1 MLPVCELPLGTEP
14 DAVRKARRFTAQW
27 FADEP
32 RDLVDDA
39 EQVVSELV
47 TNAIFHGAEPITLRL
62 SRTATALRL
71 EVEDAGRTMPVIS
84 RASIDTM
91 TGRGL
96 SLIAAL
102 ASGWGVSE
110 SPAGKVVW
118 AEITGEAGEVPGGPS
133 AGGASVAT
141 GLDLDLSSSRE
152 REAEPRYPVRIG
164 AVTTEL
170 LLAAKAHIDNVVRE
184 MTLLKAEQAMS
195 GAPMPE
201 PLARLVQVVTEDF
214 AEARAEIKRQALA
227 AANRGEAEVELVL
240 NLPLAA
246 ADAGERYLEALD
258 AADRYARAARLL
270 TVSAPVLHRVFRR
283 WYVEALIEQL
293 RAAERGEP
301 APPPSAFPEAL
312 ATEVERLSS
321 LDDTWDRLQLLQR
334 ITRELTGAATVADI
348 IEVIVRNAL
357 GDLNAQNV
365 RVYLLGDD
373 GVLRSAAVGGNNPA
387 AGDPAYH
394 EIPLDADLP
403 GAIVV
408 RTGTAMYFRNREQ
421 LTSRFPQLAGIYP
434 HETSLHV
441 APLRVGEHTLGLL
454 TIAFGAVTD
463 VDEETQV
470 QFVGA
475 MADALAQAF
484 ERALAMEHADAARR
498 RLAFLAEASV
508 VFAASLDFEA
518 TLDAVNR
525 LLVPTLA
532 DWCIVQL
539 QVDGTLEIASLHHS
553 DPGQLAWAKSMQ
565 GRFPLAGARPGGAPT
580 VVATGE
586 SQLFPKLEAEV
597 IAAMATSEEHRDVI
611 RALGMSSAMVV
622 PLTGRSG
629 TFGAITLLYADSGRQ
644 YAAEDVSFV
653 EDVARR
659 AALALETAETFR
671 AQSGRLADVRRVA
684 EATQRAI
691 LAPVPPRLGAVS
703 LAGRYVSASAEA
715 LIGGDLYEVVPRA
728 GGVRLLVGDVR
739 GKGLAAIRVA
749 TIVLGE
755 FRAAAADLVDLADVA
770 KQMDRRL
777 RPYLSE
783 EDFATAVVAEVGDDG
798 AYSVVSCGHPAPQL
812 FVGGSGGELSVVH
825 ALPLGL
831 GAAPTATTGWLNP
844 GDRLLLYTDGVN
856 ETRDENG
863 KFVDLNW
870 VAKPL
875 ESGELQYS
883 LDEVLERLQ
892 RFAGRELADD
902 VALLAAEYRP

>member
-1 MLPVCELPLGTEP
+1 MLPVCELTLGTEP
-14 DAVRKARRFTAQW
+14 DAVPKARRFTAQW

-32 RDLVDDA
+32 SHLVDDA

-47 TNAIFHGAEPITLRL
+47 TNAILHGKEPVTLRL
-62 SRTATALRL
+62 SRTGTALRL
-71 EVEDAGRTMPVIS
+71 EVEDAGRTLPVVG
-84 RASIDTM
+84 RASVDTM

-102 ASGWGVSE
+102 ASGWGVTE
-110 SPAGKVVW
+110 SPGGKVVW
-118 AEITGEAGEVPGGPS
+118 AEISDRPEDAESGSNAP
-133 AGGASVAT
+133 AS
-141 GLDLDLSSSRE
+141 GLDLDLT
-152 REAEPRYPVRIG
+152 AIFDDEPEPHYTVRVG
-164 AVTTEL
+164 AVSTDL

-184 MTLLKAEQAMS
+184 MTLLKAEQAAT
-195 GAPMPE
+195 GRVMPE
-201 PLARLVQVVTEDF
+201 PITRLVEVVTEDF
-214 AEARAEIKRQALA
+214 AQARAEIKRQALA
-227 AANRGEAEVELVL
+227 AANRGDSEVELVL
-240 NLPLAA
+240 TLPLSA

-270 TVSAPVLHRVFRR
+270 TMSAPVLHRVFRR

-293 RAAERGEP
+293 RAAERGDPPP
-301 APPPSAFPEAL
+301 APPSFPEAL
-312 ATEVERLSS
+312 AAEVERLSS

-348 IEVIVRNAL
+348 TEVITRNAL
-357 GDLNAQNV
+357 GDLDAQNV
-365 RVYLLGDD
+365 RVYLLGED
-373 GVLRSAAVGGNNPA
+373 GVLRSAAVGGENPA
-387 AGDPAYH
+387 SRDPAYR
-394 EIPLDADLP
+394 ELPLAADLP
-403 GAIVV
+403 GPLVV
-408 RTGTAMYFRNREQ
+408 RTGTAMYFRNRAQ
-421 LTSRFPQLAGIYP
+421 LAARFPKLANIYP

-441 APLRVGEHTLGLL
+441 APLRVGEHILGVL

-463 VDEETQV
+463 VDEETQIG
-470 QFVGA
+470 FVGA

-484 ERALAMEHADAARR
+484 ERALAMERADAARR

-508 VFAASLDFEA
+508 AFASSLDFEA
-518 TLDAVNR
+518 TMDAVTR

-532 DWCIVQL
+532 DWCIIQL
-539 QVDGTLEIASLHHS
+539 ASDDGLEVAALYHS
-553 DPGQLAWAKSMQ
+553 DPGQLAWAKSMA
-565 GRFPLAGARPGGAPT
+565 GRFPLAGNRPGGAPE
-580 VVATGE
+580 VVASGE
-586 SQLFPKLEAEV
+586 SRLFPVLDTEV

-644 YAAEDVSFV
+644 YAPEDVSFV

-659 AALALETAETFR
+659 AAVALETAETFR
-671 AQSGRLADVRRVA
+671 EQSGRLADVRRVA

-715 LIGGDLYEVVPRA
+715 LIGGDLFEVVPRA
-728 GGVRLLVGDVR
+728 GSVRLLVGDVR
-739 GKGLAAIRVA
+739 GKGLTAIRIA

-755 FRAAAADLVDLADVA
+755 FRAAAADLPDLAEVA
-770 KQMDRRL
+770 RQMDRRL

-783 EDFATAVVAEVGDDG
+783 EDFATAVLAEVRDDG

-831 GAAPTATTGWLNP
+831 GAAPTATSGWLNP

-856 ETRDENG
+856 ETRDEAG
-863 KFVDLNW
+863 AFVDLNW
-870 VAKPL
+870 VVSPL
-875 ESGELQYS
+875 ESGDLQYS
-883 LDEVLERLQ
+883 LDEVLERLH
-892 RFAGRELADD
+892 RFAGRRLSDD